1 MKVSVTG
8 GTGFVGKA
16 VIEDLL
22 SQSYEVKA
30 LVRQSSEILPLVV
43 EQVVVGD
50 LADFNLSHYSGLVSE
65 AFTDVDVVVHAAARA
80 HIMNDD
86 VFDSLA
92 QFRKVNRDVT
102 LLLARLAAEAGIKR
116 FVFLS
121 SIKVNGENTRLGKAF
136 TADDIN
142 IPDDP
147 YGLSKYEA
155 EQGLLALA
163 KETEMEVVIIRP
175 PLVYG
180 PGVKGNF
187 YSMMKWMNKSLPLP
201 FGAVHNLRSLVAL
214 DNLINLV
221 SLCVDRKKS
230 LKAANQVL
238 LISDGQDISTTQLL
252 KKVGQALSFETSPFT
267 KAWLIPVPI
276 RILLFFAKAVG
287 KADMANRLLGS
298 LQVDSS
304 KTQELLGWKPVV
316 NIDEQLAKMS
326 KDFQK

>member
-1 MKVSVTG
+1 MVKVAVTG

-22 SQSYEVKA
+22 SDLHEVKA
-30 LVRQSSEILPLVV
+30 LVRQSSEILPSVI

-50 LADFNLSHYSGLVSE
+50 LADFNLGHYSGLVSE
-65 AFTDVDVVVHAAARA
+65 AFTDVDVVVHAAARV
-80 HIMNDD
+80 HVMNDD

-92 QFRKVNRDVT
+92 QFRKINRDVT

-136 TADDIN
+136 KADDIN

-163 KETEMEVVIIRP
+163 KETDMEVVIIRP
-175 PLVYG
+175 PLLYG
-180 PGVKGNF
+180 PGSILP
-187 YSMMKWMNKSLPLP
+187 SMIKCINKPLPLP
-201 FGAVHNLRSLVAL
+201 FGAVHNRRSLVAL
-214 DNLINLV
+214 DNLVNLV

-238 LISDGQDISTTQLL
+238 LISDGKDISTTQLL
-252 KKVGQALSFETSPFT
+252 KKVRQTLNYGSHPLT
-267 KAWLIPVPI
+267 KAWLVPVPI
-276 RILLFFAKAVG
+276 YIMVFFMVVG
-287 KADMANRLLGS
+287 KVDITKRLFGS
-298 LQVDSS
+298 GRL
-304 KTQELLGWKPVV
+304 
-316 NIDEQLAKMS
+316 M
-326 KDFQK
+326 F

>member
-1 MKVSVTG
+1 MKVFVTG
-8 GTGFVGKA
+8 ATGFVGKA

-22 SQSYEVKA
+22 SKSYEVKA
-30 LVRQSSEILPLVV
+30 LVRQYAEILPLVV
-43 EQVVVGD
+43 EQVVIGD
-50 LADFNLSHYSGLVSE
+50 LVDFNLGHCGGLIRK
-65 AFTDVDVVVHAAARA
+65 AFSDVDVVFHAAARV

-86 VFDSLA
+86 FSDPLA

-102 LLLARLAAEAGIKR
+102 LLLAQLAADSGIKR
-116 FVFLS
+116 FIFLS
-121 SIKVNGENTRLGKAF
+121 SIKVNGENTRLGKPF
-136 TADDIN
+136 TPDDVN

-201 FGAVHNLRSLVAL
+201 FGAVHNRRSLVAL
-214 DNLINLV
+214 DNLVNLV
-221 SLCVDRKKS
+221 ILCVDRKKS
-230 LKAANQVL
+230 LKAANQVF
-238 LISDGQDISTTQLL
+238 LISDGKDVSTTQLL
-252 KKVGQALSFETSPFT
+252 KKVGHAINFGSSPFT
-267 KAWLIPVPI
+267 KAWLVPVPI
-276 RILLFFAKAVG
+276 FILLFLAKAVG

-304 KTQELLGWKPVV
+304 KTHELLGWKPVV

-326 KDFQK
+326 KDF

>member
-1 MKVSVTG
+1 MKVFVTG

-22 SQSYEVKA
+22 SESYEVKA

-50 LADFNLSHYSGLVSE
+50 LADFNLGHYSGLVSE
-65 AFTDVDVVVHAAARA
+65 AFTDVDVVVHAAARV

-86 VFDSLA
+86 VSDSLA

-102 LLLARLAAEAGIKR
+102 LLLARLAAEAGINR

-163 KETEMEVVIIRP
+163 KETDMEVVIIRP

-187 YSMMKWMNKSLPLP
+187 YSMMK
-201 FGAVHNLRSLVAL
+201 R
-214 DNLINLV
+214 
-221 SLCVDRKKS
+221 
-230 LKAANQVL
+230 
-238 LISDGQDISTTQLL
+238 
-252 KKVGQALSFETSPFT
+252 
-267 KAWLIPVPI
+267 
-276 RILLFFAKAVG
+276 AK
-287 KADMANRLLGS
+287 
-298 LQVDSS
+298 
-304 KTQELLGWKPVV
+304 
-316 NIDEQLAKMS
+316 
-326 KDFQK
+326 

>member
-1 MKVSVTG
+1 MKVSVTD

-22 SQSYEVKA
+22 SESYEVKA
-30 LVRQSSEILPLVV
+30 LVRHASDILPLVV

-50 LADFNLSHYSGLVSE
+50 LADFNLGHYSGLVSE
-65 AFTDVDVVVHAAARA
+65 AFTDVDVVVHAAARV

-86 VFDSLA
+86 VSDSLA

-201 FGAVHNLRSLVAL
+201 FGAVHNRRSLVAL
-214 DNLINLV
+214 DNLVNLI

-238 LISDGQDISTTQLL
+238 LISDGKDISTTQLL
-252 KKVGQALSFETSPFT
+252 KKVGQAINFGSSPFT
-267 KAWLIPVPI
+267 KAWLVPVPI
-276 RILLFFAKAVG
+276 CILLFFAKAVG
-287 KADMANRLLGS
+287 KADVANRLLGS
-298 LQVDSS
+298 LQVDIS
-304 KTQELLGWKPVV
+304 KTHELLSWKPVV

-326 KDFQK
+326 KDF

>member
-22 SQSYEVKA
+22 SESYEVKA

-50 LADFNLSHYSGLVSE
+50 LADFNLGHYSGLVSE

-121 SIKVNGENTRLGKAF
+121 SIKVNGENTRFGKAF

-163 KETEMEVVIIRP
+163 KETEMEVVIIR
-175 PLVYG
+175 L
-180 PGVKGNF
+180 
-187 YSMMKWMNKSLPLP
+187 SLI
-201 FGAVHNLRSLVAL
+201 H
-214 DNLINLV
+214 I
-221 SLCVDRKKS
+221 
-230 LKAANQVL
+230 
-238 LISDGQDISTTQLL
+238 
-252 KKVGQALSFETSPFT
+252 
-267 KAWLIPVPI
+267 
-276 RILLFFAKAVG
+276 
-287 KADMANRLLGS
+287 
-298 LQVDSS
+298 
-304 KTQELLGWKPVV
+304 
-316 NIDEQLAKMS
+316 
-326 KDFQK
+326 